1 MIVFCLGQRNATM
14 ESTRDKLELVTVN
27 LFDAVLELYA
37 QPCNEST
44 DSLDSSF
51 TTASVQI
58 TGHWQGVVSLT
69 VPNRLANICS
79 GRMFALEPDE
89 VKIDHIEDAM
99 GELAN
104 ITAGSFKSMLEGSC
118 QLGLPV
124 VTHGTNYSV
133 RFPGST
139 VVARADFT
147 CEDLPF
153 FVTLLVRSVEDF
165 G

>member
-1 MIVFCLGQRNATM
+1 M
-14 ESTRDKLELVTVN
+14 ESTRDKLELVTAN
-27 LFDAVLELYA
+27 LFEAVLELFVE
-37 QPCNEST
+37 PCSEPS
-44 DSLDSSF
+44 SAVDSSF

-69 VPNRLANICS
+69 VPNQFANLCS
-79 GRMFALEPDE
+79 ARMFAIETDE
-89 VKIDHIEDAM
+89 ITIEHIEDAM

-133 RFPGST
+133 RFPGAS
-139 VVARADFT
+139 VAARVDFT
-147 CEDLPF
+147 CENLSF
-153 FVTLLVRSVEDF
+153 FVTLLVRAE
-165 G
+165 